1 MMCNFTEKIM
11 IINLLIF
18 LNFSPCWHIINSAPK
33 FYKVL
38 QKHCTKKQ
46 TRHQLNPEPILNL
59 KPQKIWVQNVLAIIT
74 YPTRVVCIVQG
85 PPIGKNALPVKQEAS
100 CLFTSG
106 LTGSKQKY
114 RNNSA
119 MQINICFL
127 YIFSRLPVASGNLIS
142 TSPGIHIY

>member
-38 QKHCTKKQ
+38 QKHCMKKQ
-46 TRHQLNPEPILNL
+46 TRHQPNPEQILNL

-85 PPIGKNALPVKQEAS
+85 PPIGKNALPVKQEVS

-106 LTGSKQKY
+106 LTGSQLMDFRFNRQWCSLNVIPSFSVY
-114 RNNSA
+114 IVFV
-119 MQINICFL
+119 QVCLFL
-127 YIFSRLPVASGNLIS
+127 
-142 TSPGIHIY
+142 HIIQANP